1 MADDQDSLSNLT
13 EYTVSEL
20 SASLKRTVENE
31 FGRVRVRAELSGVS
45 RPASGHIYMALKD
58 DKAVMDAVCWKGL
71 ASKLTFKPEDGLEVI
86 CTGKLTTYSAR
97 SKYQMIVEWMEPA
110 GAGALMAL
118 LEERKKKLTAEGLFD
133 PAHKKK
139 IPFMPKVI
147 GVITSPTG
155 AVIRDILHRLNDR
168 FQCHVIV
175 WPVKVQGQGADRE
188 IVAAIEG
195 FNALDSSGAIARPDL
210 LIVARGGGSIEDL
223 WSFNEEVVVRAAAA
237 SSIPLIS
244 SVGHETDTT
253 LIDYASDLR
262 APTPT
267 AAAEMAVP
275 VRAELVLTVSDL
287 SARLERVRGRM
298 ISDRLERLRGL
309 TRGLPSPKDMLGM
322 ASQRLDELS
331 SRLPL
336 GLKSVTAKKRIGLQ
350 EKSGSLSMGRL
361 RQMAASKKNDMDA
374 VSRRLAPAGQRRL
387 ADLSQRLT
395 SSSRIMDSMSY
406 ERVLERGYA
415 VVINS
420 EGKPVSK
427 ASSLKA
433 GEQVTTKFHD
443 GERQMVVD
451 GKGNPAAAPIKKPR
465 KANQAKSDD
474 GQGSLF

>member
-1 MADDQDSLSNLT
+1 MANDQDTPTNLT

-20 SASLKRTVENE
+20 SSSLKRTVENE
-31 FGRVRVRAELSGVS
+31 FGQVRVRAELSGVS

-71 ASKLTFKPEDGLEVI
+71 ASKLNFKPEDGLEVI
-86 CTGKLTTYSAR
+86 CTGKLTTYAAR

-118 LEERKKKLTAEGLFD
+118 LEERKKKLAGEGLFD
-133 PAHKKK
+133 PALKKK
-139 IPFMPKVI
+139 IPFMPKII
-147 GVITSPTG
+147 GVVTSPTG

-168 FQCHVIV
+168 FQCHVVV
-175 WPVKVQGQGADRE
+175 WPVKVQGQGADLE
-188 IVAAIEG
+188 IAAAIEG
-195 FNALDSSGAIARPDL
+195 FNALDGSGAVPRPDL

-223 WSFNEEVVVRAAAA
+223 WSFNEESVVRAAAA
-237 SSIPLIS
+237 STIPLIS

-275 VRAELVLTVSDL
+275 VRADLLLTVSDL

-298 ISDRLERLRGL
+298 ISDRLDRLRGL
-309 TRGLPSPKDMLGM
+309 SRGLPSPKDMLGM
-322 ASQRLDELS
+322 ASQSLDDLS
-331 SRLPL
+331 NRLPL
-336 GLKSVTAKKRIGLQ
+336 GLKSVTAKKSIKLH

-361 RQMAASKKNDMDA
+361 RQMLSFKKNKMEESGKRLVPA
-374 VSRRLAPAGQRRL
+374 GKRRLL
-387 ADLSQRLT
+387 DLSQRLIAA
-395 SSSRIMDSMSY
+395 SRMMDSMSY

-420 EGKPVSK
+420 DGKPVSK
-427 ASSLKA
+427 AASLNS

-451 GKGNPAAAPIKKPR
+451 GKGVLAKPAVKKAPKAKPS
-465 KANQAKSDD
+465 KTDEN
-474 GQGSLF
+474 QGSLF

>member
-1 MADDQDSLSNLT
+1 MTGDPDNLSNLT

-20 SASLKRTVENE
+20 SASLKRTVETE
-31 FGRVRVRAELSGVS
+31 FGQVRVRAELSGVS

-58 DKAVMDAVCWKGL
+58 DKALMDAVCWKGL

-86 CTGKLTTYSAR
+86 CTGKLTTYPAR
-97 SKYQMIVEWMEPA
+97 SKYQMIIEWMEPA

-118 LEERKKKLTAEGLFD
+118 LEERKKKLAAEGLFD
-133 PAHKKK
+133 PARKKK
-139 IPFMPKVI
+139 IPYMPKVI

-188 IVAAIEG
+188 IAAAIEG
-195 FNALDSSGAIARPDL
+195 FNALDGSGAIARPDL

-223 WSFNEEVVVRAAAA
+223 WSFNEECVVRAAAA
-237 SSIPLIS
+237 STIPLIS

-275 VRAELVLTVSDL
+275 VRAELLLTVSDL

-298 ISDRLERLRGL
+298 ITERLDRLRGL

-322 ASQRLDELS
+322 ATQRLDELNN
-331 SRLPL
+331 RLPL
-336 GLKSVTAKKRIGLQ
+336 GLKSVAQNRSAILNKLVGGL
-350 EKSGSLSMGRL
+350 SSGRL
-361 RQMAASKKNDMDA
+361 KQMVSYKKSDMEA
-374 VSRRLAPAGQRRL
+374 VSRRLVPAGERRL
-387 ADLSQRLT
+387 VDLSQRLT
-395 SSSRIMDSMSY
+395 TASRMMESLSY
-406 ERVLERGYA
+406 ERVLERGY
-415 VVINS
+415 VVIINS
-420 EGKPVSK
+420 QGKPVSK
-427 ASSLKA
+427 AASLKT

-443 GERQMVVD
+443 GDRKMIVD
-451 GKGNPAAAPIKKPR
+451 GEGAPIIKTVKVPKKSKPPMADR
-465 KANQAKSDD
+465 
-474 GQGSLF
+474 GQGNLF

>member
-1 MADDQDSLSNLT
+1 MTGEQDSLSNLT

-31 FGRVRVRAELSGVS
+31 FGQVRVRAELSGVS

-86 CTGKLTTYSAR
+86 CTGKLTTYAAR

-118 LEERKKKLTAEGLFD
+118 LEERKKKLAAEGLFD

-168 FQCHVIV
+168 FRCHVIV

-188 IVAAIEG
+188 IAAAIEG
-195 FNALDSSGAIARPDL
+195 FNALDGSGAIARPDL

-237 SSIPLIS
+237 STIPLIS

-275 VRAELVLTVSDL
+275 VRAELLLTVSDF

-322 ASQRLDELS
+322 AAQKLDELS
-331 SRLPL
+331 GRLPL
-336 GLKSVTAKKRIGLQ
+336 GLKSITAKKSIGLH

-361 RQMAASKKNDMDA
+361 RQMVGSKKNDLQA
-374 VSRRLAPAGQRRL
+374 ISRRLSPAGQRRML
-387 ADLSQRLT
+387 ELSQRLMAT
-395 SSSRIMDSMSY
+395 SRMMDSMSY

-427 ASSLKA
+427 AASLES
-433 GEQVTTKFHD
+433 GEQVTTRFHD

-451 GKGNPAAAPIKKPR
+451 GKCGPTAPTVKKPR
-465 KANQAKSDD
+465 KTKQTKTDD
-474 GQGSLF
+474 SQGSLF

>member
-1 MADDQDSLSNLT
+1 MADDQGNLSNVA

-20 SASLKRTVENE
+20 STKLKRTVESE
-31 FGRVRVRAELSGVS
+31 FGHVRVRAELSGVS

-58 DKAVMDAVCWKGL
+58 DKAVMDAVCWRGL
-71 ASKLTFKPEDGLEVI
+71 ASKLPFKPEDGLEVI

-97 SKYQMIVEWMEPA
+97 SKYQMVIEWMEPA

-118 LEERKKKLTAEGLFD
+118 LEERKKKLAAEGLFD
-133 PAHKKK
+133 PSLKKK
-139 IPFMPKVI
+139 IPFMPKTI

-168 FQCHVIV
+168 FQSHVIV
-175 WPVKVQGQGADRE
+175 WPVKVQGQGADKE
-188 IVAAIEG
+188 IAAAIEG
-195 FNALDSSGAIARPDL
+195 FNALDESSAVTRPDL

-275 VRAELVLTVSDL
+275 VRAELMLTVSDL
-287 SARLERVRGRM
+287 SARLDRSKSRM

-309 TRGLPSPKDMLGM
+309 ARGLPSPKDMLGM
-322 ASQRLDELS
+322 ASQRLDELAG
-331 SRLPL
+331 RLPL
-336 GLKSVTAKKRIGLQ
+336 GLKSITEKRRVDLHEI
-350 EKSGSLSMGRL
+350 SGALSLGRL
-361 RQMAASKKNDMDA
+361 KQMLGAKRNEANATM
-374 VSRRLAPAGQRRL
+374 RRLAPAGKRRL
-387 ADLSQRLT
+387 TDLSQRLT
-395 SSSRIMDSMSY
+395 ATGRMLDSMSY
-406 ERVLERGYA
+406 ERVLDRGYA
-415 VVINS
+415 VII
-420 EGKPVSK
+420 GGDDKPVSK
-427 ASSLKA
+427 AASLKS
-433 GEQVTTKFHD
+433 GEQVRARFSD

-451 GKGNPAAAPIKKPR
+451 GKGTPQAAPVKKVKKVKKGP
-465 KANQAKSDD
+465 ADD
-474 GQGSLF
+474 GQGNLF